1 MTRKDS
7 HAGPVSHSF
16 GRTAAKRR
24 HPGYTIVNEYFK
36 SLTDFN
42 RAYRMREIERL
53 QSDLYTGE
61 LIRKYPIGCMPVWVM
76 FEALSFGAFINFYL
90 YCANRWHDKEMK
102 ARHYLLHQAKAI
114 RNAVAHS
121 SDIINGFASTNS
133 HIRTPS
139 AVNRAIA
146 QTGISSTMRNNKMRN
161 PRIQQIVMLMHIYR
175 EFIDT
180 SEWHTTD
187 TQELRIMM
195 HHTEQWTPGNTKLHS
210 TIYFLGI
217 LLDSW
222 FIQPVP

>member
-1 MTRKDS
+1 MDRTRQFLLPMS
-7 HAGPVSHSF
+7 LEVEH
-16 GRTAAKRR
+16 AAKVRLMRKIERR
-24 HPGYTIVNEYFK
+24 EPDGYVIVNEH
-36 SLTDFN
+36 
-42 RAYRMREIERL
+42 
-53 QSDLYTGE
+53 
-61 LIRKYPIGCMPVWVM
+61 
-76 FEALSFGAFINFYL
+76 FGAVIDFYL
-90 YCANRWHDKEMK
+90 YYAGRWRNKEMK
-102 ARHYLLHQAKAI
+102 AQHYLLRQAKAI
-114 RNAVAHS
+114 RNAVARS